1 MSKLSNAVAEMQREN
16 VLRRDETVRNFMG
29 GDSYVLNPI
38 DTLKMIAASSIF
50 GEPSYYR
57 KDVKDGHIGYESRF
71 ADSYTR
77 AILGESAGLSTTEVF
92 TRAIDKA
99 LDYDFG
105 ETIALAM
112 ILRKEYNMRLN
123 PQVIMVRAATHKN
136 RAAWC
141 SANPGKFAA
150 AEQFVMSRA
159 DEPMTQL
166 AYYMYTNKGKKNK
179 IPTILK
185 KSIANKLSSLDKYQV
200 NKYKNAE
207 IGMINAVRI
216 SHAHSEVLDEL
227 MKNGN
232 VTVASDKETW
242 EQKKSAGESWV
253 QILQETKLGHMAL
266 LRNLRNIFTEIN
278 NAEVCKA
285 AMEELIAGVPNG
297 KQFPYR
303 YYNAYLQIEKSSVN
317 HKTMILDALEECI
330 DVAIANMPHLKGK
343 TICLSDNSGSAWGA
357 APSEF
362 SSITIA
368 EIDNLSSVITAMASD
383 EGEVGKFGD
392 RLIVYP
398 ITKRNGALKQAKEIT
413 RRRDNDVGGA
423 TEGGIWEF
431 FKDAIEN
438 KKVYDNIFIYSD
450 QQAGTGGLYGTG
462 AQCSVYSREY
472 GCGGSYINVFKLIQD
487 YRKKVNPKVNVFSCQ
502 TAGYDN
508 CLVPQMAYRTAMMTG
523 WTGKEAEFVSRYAKV
538 WDEVEARK

>member
-57 KDVKDGHIGYESRF
+57 KDVKDGHTEYESRF

-413 RRRDNDVGGA
+413 RSKDNDVGGA

-450 QQAGTGGLYGTG
+450 QQAGTGGLYGTS

-472 GCGGSYINVFKLIQD
+472 GCRGSYINVFKLIQD

>member
-123 PQVIMVRAATHKN
+123 PQVVMVRAATHKN

-450 QQAGTGGLYGTG
+450 QQAGTGGLYGTS

-472 GCGGSYINVFKLIQD
+472 GCRGSYINVFKLIQD

>member
-1 MSKLSNAVAEMQREN
+1 MQREN
-16 VLRRDETVRNFMG
+16 VLRRDETVCNFME

-38 DTLKMIAASSIF
+38 DTLKMVAASSIF

-57 KDVKDGHIGYESRF
+57 KDVKDGHMEYESCF

-343 TICLSDNSGSAWGA
+343 TICLSDNSGSAWSA

-450 QQAGTGGLYGTG
+450 QQAGTGGLYGTS
-462 AQCSVYSREY
+462 AQCSIYSRDY
-472 GCGGSYINVFKLIQD
+472 GCRGSYINVFKLIQD

>member
-1 MSKLSNAVAEMQREN
+1 MSKLSNAVAEMQKEN
-16 VLRRDETVRNFMG
+16 ALRRDETVRNFMG

-57 KDVKDGHIGYESRF
+57 KDVKDGHTEYESRF

-166 AYYMYTNKGKKNK
+166 AYYMYTNEGKKNK

-317 HKTMILDALEECI
+317 LKTMILDALEECI

-413 RRRDNDVGGA
+413 RCRDNDVGGA

-450 QQAGTGGLYGTG
+450 QQAGTGGLYGTSS
-462 AQCSVYSREY
+462 QCSIYSREY
-472 GCGGSYINVFKLIQD
+472 GCKGSYINVFKLIQD

>member
-57 KDVKDGHIGYESRF
+57 KDVKDGHMGYESRF

-159 DEPMTQL
+159 DEPVTQL

-450 QQAGTGGLYGTG
+450 QQAGTGGLYGTS
-462 AQCSVYSREY
+462 AQCSIYSREY
-472 GCGGSYINVFKLIQD
+472 GCRGSYINVFKLIQD

>member
-1 MSKLSNAVAEMQREN
+1 MSKLSNAVAEMQKEN
-16 VLRRDETVRNFMG
+16 ALRRDETVRNFMG

-57 KDVKDGHIGYESRF
+57 KDVKDGHTEYESCF

-166 AYYMYTNKGKKNK
+166 AYYMYTNEGKKNK

-303 YYNAYLQIEKSSVN
+303 YYSAYLQIEKSSVN
-317 HKTMILDALEECI
+317 LKTMILDALEECI

-413 RRRDNDVGGA
+413 RCRDNDVGGA

-450 QQAGTGGLYGTG
+450 QQAGTGGLYGTSS
-462 AQCSVYSREY
+462 QCSIYSREY
-472 GCGGSYINVFKLIQD
+472 GCRGSYINVFKLIQD

>member
-57 KDVKDGHIGYESRF
+57 KDVKDGHTEYESRY

-77 AILGESAGLSTTEVF
+77 AILGDSAGLSTTEVF

-413 RRRDNDVGGA
+413 RSKDNDVGGA

-450 QQAGTGGLYGTG
+450 QQAGTGGLYGTR
-462 AQCSVYSREY
+462 AQCSIYSREY
-472 GCGGSYINVFKLIQD
+472 GCRGSYINVFKLIQD

>member
-57 KDVKDGHIGYESRF
+57 KDVKDGHTEYESRF

-123 PQVIMVRAATHKN
+123 PQIIMVRAATHKN

-368 EIDNLSSVITAMASD
+368 EIDNLSSVITAMTSD

-450 QQAGTGGLYGTG
+450 QQAGTGGLYGTS

-472 GCGGSYINVFKLIQD
+472 GCRGNYINVFKLIQD